1 MLNTITVGFSR
12 SKKRF
17 PIGSWIIRL
26 YDRTSYSHVYL
37 KFHSE
42 SLNRVLIYEAVGSG
56 LRFIGSKAWESHA
69 VEVASFDVE
78 VIKGNYLHLLQ
89 YCVDN
94 AGTEYGFM
102 QNIGIP
108 LSRLLG
114 LKSNPFQSGKN
125 CSEVVGEI
133 LKHEGYKL
141 PHNDNLVTPKD
152 IYEVL
157 AKGK

>member
-1 MLNTITVGFSR
+1 MNTITIGFSR

-17 PIGSWIIRL
+17 PIGSWFIRL
-26 YDRTSYSHVYL
+26 YDHTPYSHVYL

-56 LRFIGSKAWESHA
+56 LRFIGSKVWESHA

-78 VIKGNYLHLLQ
+78 VINGNYISLLQ

-94 AGTEYGFM
+94 AGTEYGYM
-102 QNIGIP
+102 QNLGIA
-108 LSRLLG
+108 LARTFKM
-114 LKSNPFQSGKN
+114 KSNPFQTGKN
-125 CSEVVGEI
+125 CSEVVGDV
-133 LKHEGYKL
+133 LKLEGYVL
-141 PHNDNLVTPKD
+141 PCNDNLVTPKD
-152 IYEVL
+152 IYAML